1 MKTDIPGTNYYKKK
15 LTNFS
20 GTVEKVFF
28 SRAPRRKRA
37 GWTGFLYGPLCLGSA
52 RGHVSHSAMVHGRR
66 AAGRAATVAPLR
78 RGSNAFCTADIS
90 GAAGPR
96 LPGKVWRVA
105 TDAARRTGCTY
116 GGALCDSGGN
126 GGTVRWCQEE
136 GHGRREKVK
145 HMRVFTCVLSVCVFT
160 CVLSVCVCVCVC
172 VLRLLQCDSW
182 YDIKSHCLRKV

>member
-1 MKTDIPGTNYYKKK
+1 MKSDIPGTNYYKKK

-28 SRAPRRKRA
+28 SRAPRRKWA

-90 GAAGPR
+90 AAAGPR

-116 GGALCDSGGN
+116 GGAFRVRQRRQRWDRQVGPSGGPHQMH
-126 GGTVRWCQEE
+126 RHLQE
-136 GHGRREKVK
+136 K
-145 HMRVFTCVLSVCVFT
+145 
-160 CVLSVCVCVCVC
+160 
-172 VLRLLQCDSW
+172 
-182 YDIKSHCLRKV
+182 

>member
-1 MKTDIPGTNYYKKK
+1 MKSDIPGTNYYKKK

-37 GWTGFLYGPLCLGSA
+37 GWTGFLYWPLCLGSA

-126 GGTVRWCQEE
+126 GGTVRWCWEE
-136 GHGRREKVK
+136 GRGRRWQGEGARYSLNAAGPQQCTQDRS
-145 HMRVFTCVLSVCVFT
+145 H
-160 CVLSVCVCVCVC
+160 
-172 VLRLLQCDSW
+172 LQ
-182 YDIKSHCLRKV
+182 SHHVSPCGHAGRAGCCPC